1 MANLYGYNS
10 SSAHKLDYN
19 YNQNRDAEE
28 KKLHSKESNPKP
40 QRVEKRNPA
49 KNLAAFLKVAIC
61 FAVAFAIV
69 NGYVKIN
76 EASSEVSRL
85 DEENN
90 RIEAKNQDLR
100 MKIDKAFDPE
110 QLQMVAIE
118 KYGMVRPEQHQTF
131 YVDMEQEDFAET
143 PDAKNETAEQTTVK
157 GVTGSMTGT
166 LNIFN

>member
-1 MANLYGYNS
+1 MANLYGYNT
-10 SSAHKLDYN
+10 SSARKLDYD
-19 YNQNRDAEE
+19 YNHRNTAEE
-28 KKLHSKESNPKP
+28 KKLHSEARVPKTKP
-40 QRVEKRNPA
+40 VEKKNPA
-49 KNLAAFLKVAIC
+49 KSLVSFLKVAVC

-69 NGYVKIN
+69 NGYVRIN

-85 DEENN
+85 EAESR
-90 RIEAKNQDLR
+90 RIEAHNQDLK
-100 MKIDKAFDPE
+100 MKINQAFDPE
-110 QLQMVAIE
+110 QLQKMATE

-143 PDAKNETAEQTTVK
+143 PDSGNETVEQSTVK